1 MCWNVSLLQKLKH
14 IGSLVICVYF
24 KLNGHAANLIHV
36 FRKNKYYLIKK
47 KFSLYQLI
55 HLTL

>member
-47 KFSLYQLI
+47 SSLYI
-55 HLTL
+55 N